1 MLLHTIELRQ
11 APWLWIHN
19 LAAPDPLHI
28 LPVFFIVTMFLVQY
42 LTPSPGMDPAQQKMM
57 AFTMPVFF
65 GFMTWNLSSGLALYW
80 AFGNVINVIQQAVMN
95 RTGIGKQMREIA
107 AKRAAKRSGGRPALR
122 KSGLEPRKRPEL
134 GG

>member
-1 MLLHTIELRQ
+1 
-11 APWLWIHN
+11 
-19 LAAPDPLHI
+19 
-28 LPVFFIVTMFLVQY
+28 
-42 LTPSPGMDPAQQKMM
+42 
-57 AFTMPVFF
+57 
-65 GFMTWNLSSGLALYW
+65 MTWNLSSGLALYW

-122 KSGLEPRKRPEL
+122 KAGLEPRKRPEL